1 MKKRKSEKTTKKIK
15 KHKKM
20 KKTKRKMQKMD
31 TKKMMFT
38 QYTSDGMETKI
49 SHNPD
54 ILDSSIDLEC

>member
-1 MKKRKSEKTTKKIK
+1 MKKRKTEKITKKTK

-20 KKTKRKMQKMD
+20 EKKMQKMD

>member
-1 MKKRKSEKTTKKIK
+1 MKKRKTEKITKKTK

-20 KKTKRKMQKMD
+20 KKKKMQKMD